1 MARINSVL
9 GPIDTSQLGFT
20 LSHEHVLQ
28 CSAGIQQLY
37 PEFIDR
43 EGTIRKA
50 IGIFKDMYSE
60 GVRSIIDVTTIDL
73 GRDIRALE
81 QVSRESGV
89 HIICATGVWMDI
101 PRAFW
106 NESPDVI
113 APLFIREIQ
122 EGIEGTGIKA
132 GIIKVANGD
141 DGVTPE
147 GEIILRAAARAQIS
161 TGVPISTHTGARGRV
176 GDEQLRI
183 FEEEGVDLSRVYI
196 GHSDNTDD
204 MDYLSGI
211 AKKGAYI
218 GLDGLRVAGS
228 SPGTPDFHQRIDI
241 AAKLIEAGFADRM
254 MLSHDWSVLGD
265 MFGGSEA
272 RRETERR
279 NPDGYLV
286 ISREVLP
293 KLRQMGVSEE
303 AIDQMMVENP
313 RRFFEGGQ

>member
-1 MARINSVL
+1 MTTINSVL
-9 GPIDTSQLGFT
+9 GPIDASDLGFT

-37 PEFIDR
+37 PEFIGR
-43 EGTIRKA
+43 EGTIEKA
-50 IGIFKDMYSE
+50 IPIFKKAYAV

-73 GRDIRALE
+73 GRDIGALE

-89 HIICATGVWMDI
+89 HIICATGVWLDI

-106 NESPDVI
+106 VATPDMI
-113 APLFIREIQ
+113 APLFVREIQ

-147 GEIILRAAARAQIS
+147 GEIILRAAARAQIA
-161 TGVPISTHTGARGRV
+161 TGVPISTHTGARGRA

-204 MDYLSGI
+204 MDYLTGL
-211 AKKGAYI
+211 AEKGAYI
-218 GLDGLRVAGS
+218 GLDGLRVVGS
-228 SPGTPDFHQRIDI
+228 SPGTPDFQQRIDI
-241 AAKLIEAGFADRM
+241 VAKLIEAGFADRI
-254 MLSHDWSVLGD
+254 MLGHDWSVLAD
-265 MFGGSEA
+265 MFGGKEA
-272 RRETERR
+272 RRETERL

-293 KLRQMGVSEE
+293 RLRQMGVSEE
-303 AIDQMMVENP
+303 TIDQMMVENP
-313 RRFFEGGQ
+313 RRFFEGRQ